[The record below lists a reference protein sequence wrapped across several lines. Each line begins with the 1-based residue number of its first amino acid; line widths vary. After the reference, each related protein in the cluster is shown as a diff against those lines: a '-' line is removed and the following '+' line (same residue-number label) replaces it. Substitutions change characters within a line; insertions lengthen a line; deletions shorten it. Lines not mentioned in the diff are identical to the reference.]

1 MHEHAIKIPISK
13 IYEIFEKSEYI
24 KEIIDTGITNATDFG
39 NAHELFLQLN
49 KIADALSSK
58 SISIS
63 DDLVVFKRISIS
75 PMGQYQAWLIMDKI
89 IIISENA
96 AWLVLHDPLF
106 YEGELMIRNPTWDE
120 NECIL
125 TFTLFY
131 PVHDKYKLCKTCFS
145 ARKEG
150 TDQVDEILKNLSNKA
165 HPENH
170 KSHSLLNLR
179 MAYSE
184 ICAILDIL
192 DYSMVSKIPREV
204 KVFFKD
210 ECMKEYIPHVD
221 ANRPLSEQNLN
232 RKTLALL
239 SLLYVNYWC
248 DSEKER
254 ESYLRQLAKNSNIE
268 FDANDRSWD
277 LSFIFPEG
285 KETTPSEVNNYVII
299 QMPFGDYHLYAG
311 NNYFALMKM
320 FTNCMDDESNAIEF
334 YLPENVAN
342 FIGIKNLGLVNV
354 RVLHRDSTLTSLEV
368 GSHMLLSYSDK
379 IVDLERNIIVN
390 FIFPDEIDAGEWDD
404 SDW

>member
-24 KEIIDTGITNATDFG
+24 KEIIDTGITNATDFE

-184 ICAILDIL
+184 ICAILAIL

-204 KVFFKD
+204 KVFLK
-210 ECMKEYIPHVD
+210 
-221 ANRPLSEQNLN
+221 R
-232 RKTLALL
+232 
-239 SLLYVNYWC
+239 
-248 DSEKER
+248 
-254 ESYLRQLAKNSNIE
+254 
-268 FDANDRSWD
+268 
-277 LSFIFPEG
+277 
-285 KETTPSEVNNYVII
+285 
-299 QMPFGDYHLYAG
+299 
-311 NNYFALMKM
+311 
-320 FTNCMDDESNAIEF
+320 
-334 YLPENVAN
+334 
-342 FIGIKNLGLVNV
+342 
-354 RVLHRDSTLTSLEV
+354 
-368 GSHMLLSYSDK
+368 
-379 IVDLERNIIVN
+379 
-390 FIFPDEIDAGEWDD
+390 
-404 SDW
+404 